1 MSRLPILSGK
11 ELVKILCKKFGF
23 VENRFNGDHLIL
35 KGTIKGVAKTI
46 PVPLHPE
53 IGRKLFSRILK
64 EAEITRDEFEKA
76 L

>member
-11 ELVKILCKKFGF
+11 EIAKILCKNFGF
-23 VENRFNGDHLIL
+23 YEDRFNGDHLIL
-35 KGTIKGVAKTI
+35 KGIRNGVAKTI

-53 IGRKLFSRILK
+53 IGKKLLSRILK
-64 EAEITRDEFEKA
+64 EAEITRDELEKA